1 MGVKELATI
10 LGNLTALLTTHL
22 SSAFWSLT
30 PLGVPRRARALQVP
44 STSTSPASSLEN
56 PTIMPR
62 RARVPDCTHGAVDR
76 VYEPGQTCFVCG
88 RPPALGFLYQCIQ
101 DCDPESLR
109 DRILRARPDQI
120 EPAKSNIRL
129 WLEHLDMSESI
140 ILAAEDGHYTTA
152 HLDKLIHLKQEL
164 HQTILN
170 KLQGGQINNAMS
182 KLTTIADAIS
192 SKFPSNN
199 DGSYNSTP
207 TKHAIPQPCTFRACH
222 ACRPYYRERV
232 FISLK
237 AVLAGEFA
245 PMTRASSEHLPTK
258 PASIMRTI
266 GAGVS
271 SLPSVMTFG
280 TAPST
285 LPTSSSFPYSTEAPP
300 SASTSSSGITFQ
312 TTQSDVDEISAQ
324 RRPCRRF
331 YTMGRRTSGD
341 IARDLSRLPFFFSS
355 EALKV
360 AVQSIF
366 RSGRE
371 SSSSGSNVTLPLPR
385 TGTARDLD
393 EQSTVG
399 EFDIGALRR
408 VRRQKERNDIKNGT
422 YIGGFEDVEEDIEAH
437 SRHQSFLGEHDES
450 SENYSVYSCVEEG
463 SEVEVEGGLAL
474 REETVEMHTPDL
486 HAININQMKGGPATY
501 AEELEDKY
509 GDIGMQSI
517 IAHQM

>member
-1 MGVKELATI
+1 
-10 LGNLTALLTTHL
+10 
-22 SSAFWSLT
+22 
-30 PLGVPRRARALQVP
+30 
-44 STSTSPASSLEN
+44 
-56 PTIMPR
+56 MPR

-76 VYEPGQTCFVCG
+76 VYEPDQTCFVCG

-101 DCDPESLR
+101 DCDPETLR
-109 DRILRARPDQI
+109 DRILRAKPDQI
-120 EPAKSNIRL
+120 EPVKSNIRL

-164 HQTILN
+164 HQTILD

-182 KLTTIADAIS
+182 KLTTIAEAFS

-199 DGSYNSTP
+199 D
-207 TKHAIPQPCTFRACH
+207 
-222 ACRPYYRERV
+222 
-232 FISLK
+232 
-237 AVLAGEFA
+237 AVLAGDFA

-258 PASIMRTI
+258 PANIMRTI
-266 GAGVS
+266 GASVP

-280 TAPST
+280 TVPST
-285 LPTSSSFPYSTEAPP
+285 LPTSSSFPYSTEAPT

-324 RRPCRRF
+324 RRPRRRF

-341 IARDLSRLPFFFSS
+341 IARDLSRLPSFFSS

-437 SRHQSFLGEHDES
+437 SRHQSFLEEHDES
-450 SENYSVYSCVEEG
+450 SEKYSVYSCVEEG

-486 HAININQMKGGPATY
+486 HAIDINQMKGGPATC
-501 AEELEDKY
+501 AEEVEEKY
-509 GDIGMQSI
+509 GDIDMQSI